1 MNFPVE
7 SPARPD
13 DHDDGPPD
21 GSRYQQLDADA
32 VRGSAESLQRRIR
45 ARFPDRGLWEVC
57 GELMGLIDEV
67 VAEGGISLRRVK
79 IARVLSRLAV
89 ACLIV
94 FMVGAISLA
103 SVDITSSPESLTPV
117 DWLPLIETI
126 INDLVFVGIAV
137 FFLVAVPQRMER
149 ARVLRLLHRLRS
161 LAHVIDMHQ
170 LTKVPER
177 LHHGSRAEG
186 GLGLTR
192 VELTNYLDYC
202 TEMLSLVGKTAAI
215 FAEDTTDGDVLDA
228 VEGLETLTSDMARK
242 VWQKIAIIQ
251 AQS

>member
-1 MNFPVE
+1 MTIPLE
-7 SPARPD
+7 YSARPD
-13 DHDDGPPD
+13 DHDDGPPG

-32 VRGSAESLQRRIR
+32 VRTSAESLQQRIR
-45 ARFPDRGLWEVC
+45 SRFPDRGLWEVC
-57 GELMGLIDEV
+57 GELMALIDEV

-79 IARVLSRLAV
+79 IARVLSRLGVV
-89 ACLIV
+89 ALIA
-94 FMVGAISLA
+94 FMVGAIGLA
-103 SVDITSSPESLTPV
+103 AVDLAASPDALTPV
-117 DWLPLIETI
+117 DWLPLIETV

-177 LHHGSRAEG
+177 LQRGSRADG

-192 VELTNYLDYC
+192 AELTTYLDYC

-228 VEGLETLTSDMARK
+228 VEGMETLTSDMARK

-251 AQS
+251 AQT